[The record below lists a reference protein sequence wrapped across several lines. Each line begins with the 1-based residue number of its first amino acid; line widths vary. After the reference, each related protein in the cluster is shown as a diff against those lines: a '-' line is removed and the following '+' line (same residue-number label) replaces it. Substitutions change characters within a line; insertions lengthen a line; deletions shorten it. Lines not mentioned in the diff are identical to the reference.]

1 MLDID
6 AVVVESSGVPE
17 RGVTALD
24 LVGAV
29 LEAPFVG
36 VWTPWLRE
44 TNWVAAAAT
53 SLGLK
58 LWTVSSG
65 LHDTDTV
72 GPPNERTETNIW
84 LRLNT

>member
-6 AVVVESSGVPE
+6 AVVVEGSGVPE

-36 VWTPWLRE
+36 VWTPWLE
-44 TNWVAAAAT
+44 GDE
-53 SLGLK
+53 LDG
-58 LWTVSSG
+58 G
-65 LHDTDTV
+65 GD
-72 GPPNERTETNIW
+72 
-84 LRLNT
+84 